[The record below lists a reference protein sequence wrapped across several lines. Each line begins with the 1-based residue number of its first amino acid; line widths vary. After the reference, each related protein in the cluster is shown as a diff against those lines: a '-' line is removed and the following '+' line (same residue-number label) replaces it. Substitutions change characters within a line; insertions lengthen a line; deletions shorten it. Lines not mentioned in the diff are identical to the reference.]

1 MKSKNFLNLALILII
16 LTLISCKIIAFCLNI
31 TTIEKPHL
39 TYDML
44 TEEEKARFEQIRSR
58 YSEADVQKIY
68 RRFQQDPKREGA
80 FDRVLRNSLGD
91 KMTRE
96 TAQIVRAVRE
106 PQRILDATH
115 QFFGERTGDPWKISA
130 LDVGVGIFDLGVG
143 MIIAP
148 GRILGQWVSGEESD
162 TPIKDVAQFLL
173 LPILF
178 AIAAW
183 RAKRIRGSI
192 VRKFV
197 RVH

>member
-1 MKSKNFLNLALILII
+1 MKSKNFLNLALILIV

-39 TYDML
+39 THDML
-44 TEEEKARFEQIRSR
+44 TEEEKARFSRIRSQ
-58 YSEADVQKIY
+58 YSDEDVQKIY

-80 FDRVLRNSLGD
+80 FDRAIRNSLGD

-192 VRKFV
+192 VRKFA

>member
-1 MKSKNFLNLALILII
+1 MKSKNFLNLALILIV

-31 TTIEKPHL
+31 TTIEEPYL

-44 TEEEKARFEQIRSR
+44 TEEEKARFSRIRSQ
-58 YSEADVQKIY
+58 YSDEDVQKIY

-80 FDRVLRNSLGD
+80 FDRAIRNSLGD

-192 VRKFV
+192 VHKFA